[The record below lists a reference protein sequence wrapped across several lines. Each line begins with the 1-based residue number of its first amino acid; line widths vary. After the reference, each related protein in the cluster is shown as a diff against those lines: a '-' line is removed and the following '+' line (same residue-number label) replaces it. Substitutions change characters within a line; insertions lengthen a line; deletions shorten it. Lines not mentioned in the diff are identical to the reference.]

1 MLEKIAKRLKR
12 FTLDEISLYVET
24 DSQNQLNSLIE
35 KRLLA
40 FDGKFYEYIESK
52 NSDLKIIKF
61 SDVKSDLYAQ
71 QAVKIFITDYAK
83 QNCSEWSQKTYVSIF
98 NTNILPFFK
107 GKLLSDITIDDVA
120 NFNKFLENK
129 GLSDYRIK
137 NSLMLLN
144 QLLHYF
150 QEKGVIPKTCDFKV
164 RRLNKTKNEKVILS
178 KTEVENILK
187 LAKSKDKNLHKLLF
201 DIATG
206 EEKFTVLINKNDFYF
221 RKGRSKKMEEKRLR
235 AKFRDIK
242 IALGLEKIKFDTL
255 IGTLKGEK

>member
-24 DSQNQLNSLIE
+24 DCQNQLNSLIE

-40 FDGKFYEYIESK
+40 FDGKFYEYIEFK
-52 NSDLKIIKF
+52 NSDLKIITF
-61 SDVKSDLYAQ
+61 SDAKSDLSVQ
-71 QAVKIFITDYAK
+71 RAVEIFITDYVK
-83 QNCSEWSQKTYVSIF
+83 QNCSEWSQKTYASIF

-107 GKLLSDITIDDVA
+107 DKLLAGITIDDVA
-120 NFNKFLENK
+120 NFNEFLENK

-150 QEKGVIPKTCDFKV
+150 QEQNLIPKTCDFKV
-164 RRLNKTKNEKVILS
+164 KRLKKTKNEKVILS
-178 KTEVENILK
+178 QTEVENILR
-187 LAKSKDKNLHKLLF
+187 LAKSKDKFLYQLLL
-201 DIATG
+201 DIAKG
-206 EEKFTVLINKNDFYF
+206 EEKFSTVISQNDIYF
-221 RKGRSKKMEEKRLR
+221 RKERSKKMEEKRLR

-242 IALGLEKIKFDTL
+242 ISLGLEKIKFDTL